1 MIKYGRSAI
10 FCAPGSMIPG
20 LFFGILVLRNFGCL
34 AQLGEAEK
42 EQSTALLPP
51 NARQEGG
58 QGAFPKIV

>member
-20 LFFGILVLRNFGCL
+20 LFFGTLVLRNFGCL

-42 EQSTALLPP
+42 EQSTALLFF
-51 NARQEGG
+51 RLTQLS
-58 QGAFPKIV
+58 